1 MYSCRG
7 LLWGGS
13 EGGGAAGTG
22 GREPNRIW
30 KLFSDSRTDTTHK
43 KTKTRE
49 ETNIGS
55 RGVGLILSEGERRG
69 TLSRALKSPPFHC
82 STLYPHT
89 TVVPYLP
96 RRTRT
101 TGPHIHATCLFPY
114 T

>member
-1 MYSCRG
+1 MGGETAASECTVVEG
-7 LLWGGS
+7 CWGGS

-55 RGVGLILSEGERRG
+55 RGLILSEGRE
-69 TLSRALKSPPFHC
+69 AE
-82 STLYPHT
+82 
-89 TVVPYLP
+89 
-96 RRTRT
+96 TREK
-101 TGPHIHATCLFPY
+101 G
-114 T
+114 